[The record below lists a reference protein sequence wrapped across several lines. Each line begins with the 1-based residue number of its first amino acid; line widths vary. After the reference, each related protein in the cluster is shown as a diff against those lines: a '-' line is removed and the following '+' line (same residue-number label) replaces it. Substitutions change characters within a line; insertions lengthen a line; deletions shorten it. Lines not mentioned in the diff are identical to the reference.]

1 MGHGPGIL
9 RGVGARMSG
18 VDSDVS
24 TSQPAG
30 YGGFGDPGCRR
41 ISAARWT
48 RAWPS
53 AAASWSAPRRGPTR
67 PCSRPGWYPDEA
79 DTPEKRLAHYAT
91 QFPLVEVDATYYSP
105 PAESTATLWAERT
118 PPGFTFNIKAFS
130 LLTGHPTKVSAIYK
144 DLRPETEKRNVY
156 PSDLPAATIDAVWER
171 FLSALGPLTGAG
183 KLGAI
188 LFQFPPWFTIRRSNK
203 QYVLEVAKRC
213 SPLRVA
219 IEFRHESWFDGGQ
232 HARRRWSSCAATT
245 CRTWR
250 WTCRRDTSRPS
261 RPSSPPPPTCAVVR
275 FHGHSDKWTSKD
287 IYEKFGYR
295 YSTRELKDWAPK
307 LLELAGQTSQINVLM
322 NNCYSDYAQRNAA
335 ELQDMLG
342 A

>member
-1 MGHGPGIL
+1 MAKRGSIL
-9 RGVGARMSG
+9 VG
-18 VDSDVS
+18 
-24 TSQPAG
+24 T
-30 YGGFGDPGCRR
+30 
-41 ISAARWT
+41 
-48 RAWPS
+48 
-53 AAASWSAPRRGPTR
+53 ASWTDKTLLAS
-67 PCSRPGWYPDEA
+67 GWYPDEA
-79 DTPEKRLAHYAT
+79 DSAEKRLAHYAT
-91 QFPLVEVDATYYSP
+91 QFPLVEVDSTYYSP
-105 PAESTATLWAERT
+105 PAESTATLWAQRT

-156 PSDLPAATIDAVWER
+156 PSDLEPAAIDAVWER
-171 FLSALGPLTGAG
+171 FLSALGPLNEAG

-203 QYVLEVAKRC
+203 QYVQEVAKRC

-219 IEFRHESWFDGGQ
+219 VEFRHESWFDGEDNTEETLEFL
-232 HARRRWSSCAATT
+232 RRNNLPYVAVDMPQGHKSSIPPVLAATA
-245 CRTWR
+245 
-250 WTCRRDTSRPS
+250 DL
-261 RPSSPPPPTCAVVR
+261 AVVR
-275 FHGHSDKWTSKD
+275 FHGHSEKWTSKD

-295 YSTRELKDWAPK
+295 YSTKELEGWAPK
-307 LLELAGQTSQINVLM
+307 LLDLASQASQVNVLM